1 MWEMDCQ
8 ESTMIWNLRKLKVGV
23 LALSL
28 ACVAGLAGNVFA
40 QGASEASDAKARAAV
55 RQMGDFLAKQKSF
68 TLKAASSIEVVLKNG
83 QKLQFDQA
91 AEVAVARPDKLRAA
105 RVGDELRQEMFYD
118 GKAITIFSQVGG
130 VPYFATASAP
140 PTIEGALDFARE
152 SLDVIAPA
160 GDLLYANAADIL
172 MEDVVSAMVVG
183 QSTIG
188 GVRCK
193 HLAFQGDQVDWQI
206 WIEDG
211 PRPLPR
217 KMVITSKLQAG
228 QPQFIVM
235 TSDWNLAPK
244 LAAER
249 FRFAPPKGAT
259 KIDFLP
265 PAGKKGGEGKQ

>member
-1 MWEMDCQ
+1 MTW
-8 ESTMIWNLRKLKVGV
+8 SLNKLKTGALAVF
-23 LALSL
+23 LACAPALSGPV
-28 ACVAGLAGNVFA
+28 VAQDTGSAN
-40 QGASEASDAKARAAV
+40 DAWARAAV
-55 RQMGDFLAKQKSF
+55 REMSDFLAKQKSF

-105 RVGDELRQEMFYD
+105 RVGDELKQEMFYD
-118 GKAITIFSQVGG
+118 GKTITVFSQAGG

-140 PTIEGALDFARE
+140 PTLEGALDFARE

-172 MEDVVSAMVVG
+172 MEDVVSGMVVG

-188 GVRCK
+188 GVRCR
-193 HLAFQGDQVDWQI
+193 HLAFQGNQVDWQI
-206 WIEDG
+206 WIENG

-228 QPQFIVM
+228 QPQFVVT
-235 TSDWNLAPK
+235 TSDWKLAPK

-249 FRFAPPKGAT
+249 FRFSPPKGAI
-259 KIDFLP
+259 KVDFLP
-265 PAGKKGGEGKQ
+265 PTGKKAGEGKQ

>member
-1 MWEMDCQ
+1 MTR
-8 ESTMIWNLRKLKVGV
+8 SLNKLRTGV
-23 LALSL
+23 LVLSL
-28 ACVAGLAGNVFA
+28 ASVTCFPGPVVA
-40 QGASEASDAKARAAV
+40 QGASPSSDAQARTAV
-55 RQMGDFLAKQKSF
+55 RQMSDFMARQKSF
-68 TLKAASSIEVVLKNG
+68 TLKADSSIEVVLKNG

-91 AEVAVARPDKLRAA
+91 AELAVARPDKLRAA

-118 GKAITIFSQVGG
+118 GKAITVFSQAGG

-140 PTIEGALDFARE
+140 PTLEGALDLARE

-172 MEDVVSAMVVG
+172 MEDVISGMVVG
-183 QSTIG
+183 YSTIG

-193 HLAFQGDQVDWQI
+193 HLAFQGNQVDWQL

-211 PRPLPR
+211 PRPLPC

-228 QPQFIVM
+228 QPQFVVR
-235 TSDWNLAPK
+235 TKDWNLAPK

-249 FRFAPPKGAT
+249 FRFTPPKGAI
-259 KIDFLP
+259 KVDFLP
-265 PAGKKGGEGKQ
+265 PAGSKAGEGKQ